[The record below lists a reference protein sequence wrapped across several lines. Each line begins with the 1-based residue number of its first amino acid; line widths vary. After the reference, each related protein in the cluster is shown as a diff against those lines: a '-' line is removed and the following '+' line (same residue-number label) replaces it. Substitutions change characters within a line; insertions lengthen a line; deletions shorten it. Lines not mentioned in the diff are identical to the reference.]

1 MPILLNHR
9 VLHALSQPL
18 YLRSSTPQKTAHIIV
33 VHIFVQLKT
42 TSTYHIHINNY
53 YVKVICTMHLG
64 YNNNSENAVCETDE
78 GTLKQKSFVL
88 KVGFFEFFCTS
99 VLNVTASLV
108 SV

>member
-1 MPILLNHR
+1 
-9 VLHALSQPL
+9 
-18 YLRSSTPQKTAHIIV
+18 
-33 VHIFVQLKT
+33 
-42 TSTYHIHINNY
+42 
-53 YVKVICTMHLG
+53 MHLG